1 MKEYRYLIASIICL
15 GTVSMVGCS
24 KNVNSIEEKS
34 EMTMD
39 DEINIE
45 ENSITDQGDIQETI
59 TENLTVNT
67 KIEIPEKSFATYN
80 TEYKNFDNE
89 TIFGIIDQIK
99 EVISQGTQVT
109 LVVGG
114 GNFWRGR
121 SANPAMDRVK
131 ADQIGMLATVMNAM
145 YLADSCR
152 QKGVEAVV
160 MTPFPVGTM
169 TQQFSKDLANK
180 LLGEGKVLI
189 FAGGIGHPFFSTDTV
204 TALRA
209 SELEADAILFAK
221 AIDGVYD
228 SDPAVNPNAVKFD
241 EIPCKDI
248 VEKNLKVIDI
258 AAANLCYEQKI
269 PVVIFGLAEEKSVIR
284 AANGEKIGTT
294 VTV

>member
-1 MKEYRYLIASIICL
+1 
-15 GTVSMVGCS
+15 
-24 KNVNSIEEKS
+24 
-34 EMTMD
+34 
-39 DEINIE
+39 
-45 ENSITDQGDIQETI
+45 
-59 TENLTVNT
+59 
-67 KIEIPEKSFATYN
+67 
-80 TEYKNFDNE
+80 
-89 TIFGIIDQIK
+89 
-99 EVISQGTQVT
+99 
-109 LVVGG
+109 
-114 GNFWRGR
+114 
-121 SANPAMDRVK
+121 
-131 ADQIGMLATVMNAM
+131 
-145 YLADSCR
+145 
-152 QKGVEAVV
+152 

-180 LLGEGKVLI
+180 LLSEGKVLI

>member
-1 MKEYRYLIASIICL
+1 MKRVLLKLSGEALAGDKKTGFDEATCMGVAKQVKQL
-15 GTVSMVGCS
+15 V
-24 KNVNSIEEKS
+24 
-34 EMTMD
+34 D
-39 DEINIE
+39 D
-45 ENSITDQGDIQETI
+45 G
-59 TENLTVNT
+59 V
-67 KIEIPEKSFATYN
+67 
-80 TEYKNFDNE
+80 
-89 TIFGIIDQIK
+89 
-99 EVISQGTQVT
+99 QVAIVT
-109 LVVGG
+109 GG

-180 LLGEGKVLI
+180 LLSEGKVLI

>member
-1 MKEYRYLIASIICL
+1 MYKRVVLKLSGEALA
-15 GTVSMVGCS
+15 GH
-24 KNVNSIEEKS
+24 
-34 EMTMD
+34 
-39 DEINIE
+39 
-45 ENSITDQGDIQETI
+45 TD
-59 TENLTVNT
+59 
-67 KIEIPEKSFATYN
+67 
-80 TEYKNFDNE
+80 KNFDND
-89 TIFGIIDQIK
+89 TIFGIIEQIK

-121 SANPAMDRVK
+121 SANPSMDRVK
-131 ADQIGMLATVMNAM
+131 ADQIGMLATVMNAT
-145 YLADSCR
+145 YLADSFR

-180 LLGEGKVLI
+180 LLAEGKIII

-269 PVVIFGLAEEKSVIR
+269 PVVIFGLAEGNSVIK
-284 AANGEKIGTT
+284 AAKGEKIGTT

>member
-1 MKEYRYLIASIICL
+1 MLCIL
-15 GTVSMVGCS
+15 
-24 KNVNSIEEKS
+24 
-34 EMTMD
+34 
-39 DEINIE
+39 
-45 ENSITDQGDIQETI
+45 
-59 TENLTVNT
+59 
-67 KIEIPEKSFATYN
+67 
-80 TEYKNFDNE
+80 
-89 TIFGIIDQIK
+89 QI
-99 EVISQGTQVT
+99 
-109 LVVGG
+109 
-114 GNFWRGR
+114 
-121 SANPAMDRVK
+121 
-131 ADQIGMLATVMNAM
+131 LAV
-145 YLADSCR
+145 

-180 LLGEGKVLI
+180 LLSEGKVLI

-284 AANGEKIGTT
+284 AANGEKNWYNSNSIIIIYLEVFMSEQTKVFEEKMKKSVSNLNSELLTIRAGRANPHVLDK
-294 VTV
+294 VTVEYYGAESTYQSGC